1 MNYFNY
7 FQEIQI
13 QKQRKEVRA
22 WSKTISLFYVCKYTV
37 IILGMNSD
45 TECIDCFITE
55 EHHQDLGQGHMKD
68 VGVAPPEGMNLCSCG
83 WS

>member
-1 MNYFNY
+1 M
-7 FQEIQI
+7 
-13 QKQRKEVRA
+13 RA
-22 WSKTISLFYVCKYTV
+22 WCKTFIVLCLQIHVYRNYIRNEF
-37 IILGMNSD
+37 

-83 WS
+83 WILVGGVDLCKIGV